1 VTSHANHPMTLRRSV
16 VLLSAGAVLA
26 AGAAMAVDRAIAP
39 AGVGGNQPNDALTA
53 MKAAPPTDYRQAGMR
68 FTNLTISPN
77 PTSNRGFDGFQT
89 VRVSAPPGLTVLQGF
104 ATLSKG
110 LTGSVVITSTKTFPK
125 RFVVN
130 LKFPGNQGTPGKLY
144 VKVQFLPT
152 S

>member
-1 VTSHANHPMTLRRSV
+1 MTLRRSV
-16 VLLSAGAVLA
+16 LLLSAGAVLA
-26 AGAAMAVDRAIAP
+26 AGAGLAIDQAIAP
-39 AGVGGNQPNDALTA
+39 AGVAGNQPNDALTA
-53 MKAAPPTDYRQAGMR
+53 MQAGPPTDYRQAGMR
-68 FTNLTISPN
+68 FTNLTISPS

-125 RFVVN
+125 RYVVN
-130 LKFPGNQGTPGKLY
+130 LKFPGNQGTPGKLR

>member
-1 VTSHANHPMTLRRSV
+1 MTSHSMRPMVLRRPTV
-16 VLLSAGAVLA
+16 VLA
-26 AGAAMAVDRAIAP
+26 AGALLAAGAGIAVEQAIAP
-39 AGVGGNQPNDALTA
+39 AGTSTAPNDALTA
-53 MKAAPPTDYRQAGMR
+53 MQAGPPTDYRQAGMR

-110 LTGSVVITSTKTFPK
+110 QTGSVVITSTKTFPK
-125 RFVVN
+125 RYVVN
-130 LKFPGNQGTPGKLY
+130 LKFPGNQGTPGKLR